1 MELLLE
7 LITVLHQQCTPL
19 FTHPFTMLLLEEQLT
34 TMLPELIIIIM
45 PQHQLTHMLLVM
57 LQSM

>member
-34 TMLPELIIIIM
+34 TMLPELIIIM